1 MEEAR
6 KQEYA
11 AEYGAGLKGC
21 RATESAG
28 DAPQMS

>member
-11 AEYGAGLKGC
+11 AEYGERLRGC
-21 RATESAG
+21 RATESDG